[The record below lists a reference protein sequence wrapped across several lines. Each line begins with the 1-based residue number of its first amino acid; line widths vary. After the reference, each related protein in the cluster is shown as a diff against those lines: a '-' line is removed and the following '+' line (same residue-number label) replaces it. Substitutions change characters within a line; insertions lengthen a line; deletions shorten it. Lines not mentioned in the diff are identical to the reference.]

1 MSPGDWYRVDG
12 RKVAHE
18 TIDGEVIMIHL
29 VLGNYFSLDGMGA
42 DLWELLVQGR
52 GRDETIAS
60 LEERYEAEDG
70 QIASTVDELLEKL
83 AAEELVER
91 GAGNAQA
98 AAAASNGAPAA
109 ERKPFKA
116 PELQKYTDMQ
126 DFLLVDPIHEVDETG
141 WPNPPQPA

>member
-1 MSPGDWYRVDG
+1 MDSANWFSVDS

-42 DLWELLVQGR
+42 DLWAMLVSGR
-52 GRDETIAS
+52 GREAAIAS
-60 LEERYEAEDG
+60 LEAAYEAEPG
-70 QIASTVDELLEKL
+70 QIAATVDELLEKL
-83 AAEELVER
+83 AAEELIVTAPAE
-91 GAGNAQA
+91 GTG
-98 AAAASNGAPAA
+98 AAASNGAPAA
-109 ERKPFKA
+109 ERKPFKE

-141 WPNPPQPA
+141 WPNPPQAA